1 MWESRGRKRIVTS
14 WPQQKVRQ
22 VYRGVSVM
30 LRKTRFIASLALA
43 AGLLGGFPVAA
54 QAADKEPPVTLT
66 RCDKA
71 IGSVALVDGDTQ
83 GWTKYG
89 LSSPRELIAAMAR
102 ESGCFTLHDPASG
115 KPATFL
121 MNVIAGDKEEVDK
134 SIETAKG
141 VAMEGLVRSGAASGL
156 MRGLPGGGA
165 VLGMFGGFGGKKKV
179 VAAGIRLISPASGQ
193 TVASGSGEVKKTS
206 ISFGSGG
213 GTIGAVANGATGAA
227 YAGSKDGQMLI
238 EAFVKAFNGVAAQGP
253 ALASMVPAT
262 AATPAASASAVTAID
277 TKMYASADTKSATL
291 RTVRAGTALTPTGQ
305 RTGLLI
311 EVSDSFGTKGWVSV
325 EDMR

>member
-1 MWESRGRKRIVTS
+1 MFSK
-14 WPQQKVRQ
+14 P
-22 VYRGVSVM
+22 
-30 LRKTRFIASLALA
+30 RFIAFFALA
-43 AGLLGGFPVAA
+43 AGVLGGIPLTA
-54 QAADKEPPVTLT
+54 QAADKEPPVALAKCET
-66 RCDKA
+66 A
-71 IGSVALVDGDTQ
+71 YGSVALVDGDTQ

-102 ESGCFTLHDPASG
+102 ESGCFAVHDPASG

-156 MRGLPGGGA
+156 VRGIPGGGSM
-165 VLGMFGGFGGKKKV
+165 LGMLGGFGGKKKV
-179 VAAGIRLISPASGQ
+179 IAAGIRLISPANGQ
-193 TVASGSGEVKKTS
+193 TVASGAGEVKKTS
-206 ISFGSGG
+206 ISFGGGG

-227 YAGSKDGQMLI
+227 YAGNKDGQMLI
-238 EAFVKAFNGVAAQGP
+238 EAFIKAFNGLASQGPGLAALVPAPVPVAVAA
-253 ALASMVPAT
+253 A
-262 AATPAASASAVTAID
+262 PAAAAAVTAVD
-277 TKMYASADTKSATL
+277 TKMYAAADKKSAAL
-291 RTVRAGTALTPTGQ
+291 RTVRAGTSLTPTGQ

>member
-1 MWESRGRKRIVTS
+1 
-14 WPQQKVRQ
+14 
-22 VYRGVSVM
+22 M
-30 LRKTRFIASLALA
+30 LRTTKFIASLALA
-43 AGLLGGFPVAA
+43 AGLLGGLPITA
-54 QAADKEPPVTLT
+54 QAADKEPPVTLNK
-66 RCDKA
+66 CDKA

-102 ESGCFTLHDPASG
+102 ESGCFTVHDPASG
-115 KPATFL
+115 KPASFL

-156 MRGLPGGGA
+156 LRGVPGGGA
-165 VLGMFGGFGGKKKV
+165 MLGMFGGFGGKKKV

-206 ISFGSGG
+206 ISFGGAG

-227 YAGSKDGQMLI
+227 YAGSKDGQMLL
-238 EAFVKAFNGVAAQGP
+238 EAFIKAFNGISAQGP
-253 ALASMVPAT
+253 ALAAMVPAV
-262 AATPAASASAVTAID
+262 APAAAAPAPAALATAVTAVE
-277 TKMYASADTKSATL
+277 TKMFATADTKSATL
-291 RTVRAGTALTPTGQ
+291 RTVRAGTALTPTGE
-305 RTGLLI
+305 RKGLMI

>member
-1 MWESRGRKRIVTS
+1 
-14 WPQQKVRQ
+14 
-22 VYRGVSVM
+22 M
-30 LRKTRFIASLALA
+30 LRTTKFIASLALA
-43 AGLLGGFPVAA
+43 AGLLGGMPITA
-54 QAADKEPPVTLT
+54 QAADKEPPVTLNK
-66 RCDKA
+66 CDKA

-102 ESGCFTLHDPASG
+102 ESGCFTVHDPASG
-115 KPATFL
+115 KPASFL

-156 MRGLPGGGA
+156 LRGVPGGGA
-165 VLGMFGGFGGKKKV
+165 MLGMFGGFGGKKKV

-206 ISFGSGG
+206 ISFGGAG

-227 YAGSKDGQMLI
+227 YAGSKDGQMLL
-238 EAFVKAFNGVAAQGP
+238 EAFIKAFNGISAQGP
-253 ALASMVPAT
+253 ALAAMVPAV
-262 AATPAASASAVTAID
+262 APAAAAPAPAALATAVTAVE
-277 TKMYASADTKSATL
+277 TKMFATADTKSATL
-291 RTVRAGTALTPTGQ
+291 RTVRAGTALTPTGE
-305 RTGLLI
+305 RKGLMI